1 MSIRNNGRRRD
12 PKKVISAIFLGI
24 VAIILAFA
32 SFKGGFS
39 FNSGGFF
46 FGSGGSDKDGKFD
59 FAWFII
65 AVVVGYFSFASFRN
79 SNEP

>member
-12 PKKVISAIFLGI
+12 PKKVISSIFLGI
-24 VAIILAFA
+24 VAIIMAIA
-32 SFKGGFS
+32 SFHGGFS

-46 FGSGGSDKDGKFD
+46 FGSGGGENAGGFD

-65 AVVVGYFSFASFRN
+65 AVIIGYFAFANFRN